1 MKNVA
6 SCLDKES
13 AGIEGALVEYKGFS
27 VAMHYRLVEA
37 DRIPE
42 LERMVDRVIGEHPQ
56 LCKVHGKKVFEVRPK
71 LDWDKGK
78 ALEWLLDSLDLARGD
93 VIPIYI
99 GDDTTD
105 EDAFSAIRD
114 YGIGVVV
121 TEVPRPTAASYAL
134 QNPDEVRIFL
144 RTLVSL
150 LGDVQ

>member
-1 MKNVA
+1 
-6 SCLDKES
+6 
-13 AGIEGALVEYKGFS
+13 
-27 VAMHYRLVEA
+27 MHYRLVEA
-37 DRIPE
+37 DLVPE
-42 LERMVDRVIGEHPQ
+42 LERMVDRVVGQHSQ
-56 LCKVHGKKVFEVRPK
+56 LSKARGKKVFEVRPK

-78 ALEWLLDSLDLARGD
+78 ALEWLLDSLDLVRGD

-121 TEVPRPTAASYAL
+121 TEAPRPTAASYAL
-134 QNPDEVRIFL
+134 QDPDEVQIFL

-150 LGDVQ
+150 LDDVQ